1 MKEYIGIKKIQGVGK
16 MTPYYLMYACYY
28 LDLTVNC
35 NVNTY
40 TSAWQVE
47 IFKNKN
53 CTYNKV
59 QFLYKHIYKGVSYE
73 YDGLHCWSRRK

>member
-16 MTPYYLMYACYY
+16 MAPYYLMYACYY

-40 TSAWQVE
+40 TSAW
-47 IFKNKN
+47 
-53 CTYNKV
+53 
-59 QFLYKHIYKGVSYE
+59 
-73 YDGLHCWSRRK
+73 